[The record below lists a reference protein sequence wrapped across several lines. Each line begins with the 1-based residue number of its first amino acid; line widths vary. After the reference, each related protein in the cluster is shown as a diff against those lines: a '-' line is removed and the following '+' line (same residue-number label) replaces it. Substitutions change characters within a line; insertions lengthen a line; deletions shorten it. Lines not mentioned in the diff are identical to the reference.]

1 MQGWKIRGGGTFGSL
16 ESDEFLRIQSLS
28 LSLNPSFYMT
38 YDTEAVVL
46 WTQEGSFTTLLIN
59 AVLFQ

>member
-1 MQGWKIRGGGTFGSL
+1 
-16 ESDEFLRIQSLS
+16 
-28 LSLNPSFYMT
+28 MT

-59 AVLFQ
+59 AVLFQWIYYFVLRIISSLE